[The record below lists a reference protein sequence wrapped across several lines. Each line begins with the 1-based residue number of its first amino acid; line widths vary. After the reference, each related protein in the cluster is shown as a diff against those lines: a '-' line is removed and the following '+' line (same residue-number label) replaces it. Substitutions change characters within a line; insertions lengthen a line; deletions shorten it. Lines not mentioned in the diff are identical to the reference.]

1 MSGKEYNVRIA
12 FESTR
17 GYPMRLM
24 IDRSAAKVMKSGES
38 HETRLSEGMHE
49 VMISVSI
56 RKKPVMLD
64 LRSDSLIS
72 IRVEDV
78 FKAIDVEIS
87 GME

>member
-1 MSGKEYNVRIA
+1 MSGKEYNVKIG
-12 FESTR
+12 FESTK

-38 HETRLSEGMHE
+38 YETVLSEGVHE

-64 LRSDSLIS
+64 LNKDTSIS

-78 FKAIDVEIS
+78 FKAIDVEVI
-87 GME
+87 